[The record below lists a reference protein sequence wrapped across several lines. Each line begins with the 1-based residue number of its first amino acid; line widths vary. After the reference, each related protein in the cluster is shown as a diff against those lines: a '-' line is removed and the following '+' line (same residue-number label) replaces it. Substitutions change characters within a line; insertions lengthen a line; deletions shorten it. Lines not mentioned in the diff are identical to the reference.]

1 MESNTDKMRAEFEKW
16 GLPYL
21 RNQYSYYNE
30 DTCKQLL
37 TCSQGEALW
46 AAWQAALNLNPP
58 AGHEVGEDV
67 AVIPLGRTRM
77 KHDFGAY
84 TGYTHD
90 IVKVGDNII
99 VTVGYEYPE
108 GPQYQPSHKMKFL
121 LPCSESIAAMPN
133 KEAALREGWLKIKE
147 KPPMRE
153 RNYLVL
159 SITHGLQVGYWS
171 DKGFAGTNWCFDV
184 PNVESYHEIP
194 PLSGEQKTVTEEGK

>member
-1 MESNTDKMRAEFEKW
+1 MTNNNTDKMRAEFEK
-16 GLPYL
+16 LPSGQKYDRAKSFL
-21 RNQYSYYNE
+21 KDWAKHEKNPAEKAAIIIRELLE
-30 DTCKQLL
+30 DI
-37 TCSQGEALW
+37 
-46 AAWQAALNLNPP
+46 AALNLNPP

-67 AVIPLGRTRM
+67 VESIKNALIERYIQFPMNTKMEARWKPLA
-77 KHDFGAY
+77 KAA
-84 TGYTHD
+84 
-90 IVKVGDNII
+90 
-99 VTVGYEYPE
+99 
-108 GPQYQPSHKMKFL
+108 
-121 LPCSESIAAMPN
+121 IAAMPN